1 MNAPA
6 TSPTAATIPGVPFPL
21 APSAGA
27 RWTIEGDPARVTVL
41 AGAHTD
47 IFVDPGG
54 ASQVNAETL
63 LNAAT
68 LLGTP
73 PDGDFRLSAHVRV
86 AFASTFDAGV
96 LLLWFDEGHWAK
108 LCLEYSPEGEPMVVS
123 VVNRGV
129 ADDANSFVVP
139 GESIWLRVS
148 RVDSVYAYHA
158 SEDGE
163 RWRLVR
169 AFVLDVPGASPRVGF
184 EAQSP
189 TGKGCAVSF
198 DQIGFDRVR
207 LGDLRD
213 GT

>member
-1 MNAPA
+1 MNAQA
-6 TSPTAATIPGVPFPL
+6 TPPTTARIPGIPFPL
-21 APSAGA
+21 APSAEA
-27 RWTIEGDPARVTVL
+27 HWTIEGDPARVMAV

-47 IFVDPGG
+47 MYVNPGS
-54 ASQVNAETL
+54 ATQVNAETL
-63 LNAAT
+63 LNAPT

-96 LLLWFDEGHWAK
+96 LLLWFDEQHWAK
-108 LCLEYSPEGEPMVVS
+108 LCLEYSPDGEPMVVS

-129 ADDANSFVVP
+129 ADDANAFVVP
-139 GESIWLRVS
+139 GESAWLRVS
-148 RVDSVYAYHA
+148 RIDSVYAFHA

-163 RWRLVR
+163 TWRLVR
-169 AFVLDVPGASPRVGF
+169 AFVLDAPGATPRVGF

-198 DQIGFDRVR
+198 NQIGFDRVR
-207 LGDLRD
+207 LADLRD

>member
-1 MNAPA
+1 MSTQA
-6 TSPTAATIPGVPFPL
+6 TPPSAATIPGIPFPL
-21 APSAGA
+21 TPSAGA
-27 RWTIEGDPARVTVL
+27 SWAVEGDPARVMVL

-68 LLGTP
+68 FLGTP
-73 PDGDFRLSAHVRV
+73 PDGDFQFSALVRV

-96 LLLWFDEGHWAK
+96 LLLWFDEHQWAK
-108 LCLEYSPEGEPMVVS
+108 LCFEYSPDREPMVVS

-129 ADDANSFVVP
+129 ADDANAFVVP
-139 GESIWLRVS
+139 GASIWLRIS
-148 RVDSVYAYHA
+148 RLDSTYAFHA
-158 SEDGE
+158 SDDGE

-169 AFVLDVPGASPRVGF
+169 AFALDAAGAPARVGF

-189 TGKGCAVSF
+189 TGAGCAVSF
-198 DQIGFDRVR
+198 NQIRFDSVR
-207 LGDLRD
+207 LADLRN
-213 GT
+213 GS

>member
-1 MNAPA
+1 VNAQA
-6 TSPTAATIPGVPFPL
+6 TPPTAATIPGVPFPL
-21 APSAGA
+21 APSSGA

-54 ASQVNAETL
+54 PSEVNPATL

-68 LLGTP
+68 LLGAP
-73 PDGDFRLSAHVRV
+73 PDGDFRFRAHVRV
-86 AFASTFDAGV
+86 AFSSTFDAGV

-108 LCLEYSPEGEPMVVS
+108 LCLEYSPDGEPMVVS
-123 VVNRGV
+123 VVNREV
-129 ADDANSFVVP
+129 ADDANAFVVP

-148 RVDSVYAYHA
+148 RIDSMYAYHA
-158 SEDGE
+158 SDDGE
-163 RWRLVR
+163 KWRLVR
-169 AFVLDVPGASPRVGF
+169 AFVLDAPGSAPRIGF

-189 TGKGCAVSF
+189 RGKGCAVSF